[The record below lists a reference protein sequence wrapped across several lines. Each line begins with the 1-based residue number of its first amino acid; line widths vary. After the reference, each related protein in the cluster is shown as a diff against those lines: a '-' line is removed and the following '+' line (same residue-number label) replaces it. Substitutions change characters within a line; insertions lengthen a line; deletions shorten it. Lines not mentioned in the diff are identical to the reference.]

1 MRNARDQ
8 TALHVALIAG
18 KLVVAE
24 QLVGYGTDINA
35 VDKDGDTPL
44 NYAFTLRKMVAPSND
59 NPQLLK
65 VYIVHIASLIY
76 YICSNPISQDKRQT
90 SVSRQASIRCWNS
103 QQNHLGMFSDPRRCQ
118 YGD

>member
-1 MRNARDQ
+1 MKNARDQ

-44 NYAFTLRKMVAPSND
+44 NYAFTLRKMEAPSND
-59 NPQLLK
+59 TPQLLK
-65 VYIVHIASLIY
+65 VCMHSACCWLNILHLLQ
-76 YICSNPISQDKRQT
+76 SNF
-90 SVSRQASIRCWNS
+90 SR
-103 QQNHLGMFSDPRRCQ
+103 
-118 YGD
+118 